1 MTARAWRIIV
11 GTLAAVL
18 VAPPLAAQ
26 ASPATGA
33 IVLQI
38 RPRTGDTLRV
48 RLDQTVEMAGT
59 VRGRDS
65 TTSTTTESSTLV
77 VLSRLHVESAD
88 QDGVTI
94 VAETD
99 SVRLSS
105 PPSSASGAMLAW
117 AQAAQG
123 RRVRFRVASDGSTFP
138 AGDPEW
144 RGPAAGP
151 IVAQMPATL
160 PRKPITVGTTWSSAL
175 DVPVTGG
182 IGPKTMA
189 TLTAT
194 FRFDSLSRSGELAYV
209 SIRGRLSR
217 ARPDVKEGVASVVET
232 SGTVTG
238 YLLVDRRR
246 GWITDARTSL
256 AVRSLVAP
264 SVRGKPPMR
273 VQMTITQWMRVM

>member
-1 MTARAWRIIV
+1 MRGRRWWIV
-11 GTLAAVL
+11 GSLSAVL
-18 VAPPLAAQ
+18 LAPPLAAQ
-26 ASPATGA
+26 AAPAAGA
-33 IVLQI
+33 IFLQI

-65 TTSTTTESSTLV
+65 ATSTTTESSTLV

-99 SVRLSS
+99 SVRLTS

-117 AQAAQG
+117 AQAVQG
-123 RRVRFRVASDGSTFP
+123 RRVRFRVATDGSTSP
-138 AGDPEW
+138 AGDPEG
-144 RGPAAGP
+144 RAGPTGP

-160 PRKPITVGTTWSSAL
+160 PRKAIAPGTSWSSAL
-175 DVPVTGG
+175 EVPVTGG
-182 IGPKTMA
+182 IGPKAMA

-194 FRFDSLSRSGELAYV
+194 FRFDSLSRSGELAYI

-217 ARPDVKEGVASVVET
+217 ASPEVKEGVASVVET
-232 SGTVTG
+232 AGTVTG

-256 AVRSLVAP
+256 SVRSLVAP

-273 VQMTITQWMRVM
+273 VQVTITQWMRVM